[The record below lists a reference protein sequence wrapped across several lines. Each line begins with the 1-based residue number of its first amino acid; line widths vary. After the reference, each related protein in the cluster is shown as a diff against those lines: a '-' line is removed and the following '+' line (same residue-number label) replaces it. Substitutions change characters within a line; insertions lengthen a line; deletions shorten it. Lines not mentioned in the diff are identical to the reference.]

1 MTDVAP
7 LRFPPSGQRL
17 LLPLPPGSADA
28 LLIAD
33 LLRSPAK
40 NKEAAAQPARQR
52 ILLLTASAADAQR
65 LANEIPW
72 FAPDLRVGLFP
83 DWETLPY
90 DPISPH
96 PDLVSERLATLWRAL
111 QGDLDCLIAPVAT
124 AMQRLAP
131 TAFLSSQA
139 FLYKPKDRLDA
150 DALRTRL
157 IAAGYCAVSQV
168 YTPGEFTLR
177 GGVFDL
183 FPTGS
188 ALPYRIELFDAEIES
203 IRTFDPDT
211 QRTLYKVGE
220 MRLLP
225 AREFPLDEAGITTF
239 RANFRDRFEGDPA
252 RSRMY
257 KDVSNKLAPA
267 GIEYALPL
275 FFNTTASLFDYLP
288 AGVGAI
294 LHGDAHRAAA
304 TFWHE
309 AGQRYQVLSGDRE
322 RPLLPPTEVFL
333 AVEQLFAALQPLAR
347 IELTATLSAAPDL
360 PWQPTPAVQ
369 AERRDALPYAR
380 LAAHLQGYPG
390 PTVLVAESLGR
401 RESLA
406 NALAEHGIATVV
418 QEGHGLDVQSLTG
431 RASAAAPASLI
442 LTTGPLAS
450 GFVDSRSGLCLL
462 TETELYARA
471 PQQRRGRDARKNPI
485 EGLIRDLSE
494 LKIGDPVVHTEHGI
508 GRYLGLT
515 TLNLGEGDEE
525 LLHLEYAKG
534 DKLFVPVAHLHLIA
548 RYLGADPEHAPLHA
562 LGSPQWDK
570 AKRRAQ
576 EKARDTAAELLNLY
590 ALRAAREGHRFDWRE
605 TEMEA
610 FAEGFGFAET
620 PDQAAAIEA
629 VLADMRAAQPMDR
642 LVCGDVGFG
651 KTEVALRAAF
661 AAVAANKQ
669 VIVLCPTTLLAE
681 QHFQTFSDRFSDLP
695 VRIAELSRFR
705 SSKEI
710 NAALAGLAKGSVDIV
725 IGTHKLLQPEVRLAR
740 LGLVIIDEE
749 HRFGVRQ
756 KEALR
761 SLRAEV
767 DCLALTATP
776 IPRTLAMSLEG
787 IRDFSVIATAPSKRL
802 AIKTFV
808 QPESDGLIRE
818 AVLRELKRGGQIYF
832 LHNEVETIQAMRVRL
847 EKLLPE
853 ARIEVAHGQMP
864 ERDLEH
870 VMRDFYHQ
878 RFNLLLCTT
887 IIETGINVPTANTI
901 LMHRADKFGLAQ
913 LHQLRGRVGRSHH
926 QAYAY
931 LLTPPGE
938 ASITRQ
944 AHKRLEAICQM
955 EELGSGFHLAMQDLE
970 IRGAGEVLGES
981 QSGEMQEVGFNLY
994 NDMLTQAVEAL
1005 KSGQQPDMDAP
1016 LAVTAEINLHLP
1028 ARLPDVYCNDVHER
1042 LVLYKRLASCDDEA
1056 SLNALQEEMIDRFG
1070 LLPEPSEVLLAAHR
1084 LRIRIQPLGIR
1095 RLDASESGLV
1105 VQFVPK
1111 PPIDPMRIITLIQT
1125 RRDCKL
1131 AGPDRI
1137 RISLSCPGLPERLA
1151 AIESLIKA
1159 LS

>member
-1 MTDVAP
+1 
-7 LRFPPSGQRL
+7 LQS
-17 LLPLPPGSADA
+17 LP
-28 LLIAD
+28 
-33 LLRSPAK
+33 
-40 NKEAAAQPARQR
+40 
-52 ILLLTASAADAQR
+52 
-65 LANEIPW
+65 
-72 FAPDLRVGLFP
+72 
-83 DWETLPY
+83 
-90 DPISPH
+90 
-96 PDLVSERLATLWRAL
+96 
-111 QGDLDCLIAPVAT
+111 
-124 AMQRLAP
+124 
-131 TAFLSSQA
+131 
-139 FLYKPKDRLDA
+139 
-150 DALRTRL
+150 
-157 IAAGYCAVSQV
+157 
-168 YTPGEFTLR
+168 
-177 GGVFDL
+177 
-183 FPTGS
+183 
-188 ALPYRIELFDAEIES
+188 
-203 IRTFDPDT
+203 
-211 QRTLYKVGE
+211 
-220 MRLLP
+220 
-225 AREFPLDEAGITTF
+225 
-239 RANFRDRFEGDPA
+239 
-252 RSRMY
+252 
-257 KDVSNKLAPA
+257 
-267 GIEYALPL
+267 
-275 FFNTTASLFDYLP
+275 
-288 AGVGAI
+288 
-294 LHGDAHRAAA
+294 
-304 TFWHE
+304 
-309 AGQRYQVLSGDRE
+309 
-322 RPLLPPTEVFL
+322 
-333 AVEQLFAALQPLAR
+333 R
-347 IELTATLSAAPDL
+347 IELTETLATAPEL
-360 PWQPTPAVQ
+360 PWQPAPAVQ
-369 AERRDALPYAR
+369 AERRDAVPYAR
-380 LAAHLQGYPG
+380 LAAHLSHYPG

-401 RESLA
+401 RETLA
-406 NALAEHGIATVV
+406 NVLAEQGIATVV
-418 QEGHGLDVQSLTG
+418 QEGHVLDAQSLNG
-431 RASAAAPASLI
+431 RENADTQATLI
-442 LTTGPLAS
+442 LTTGPLAT
-450 GFVDSRSGLCLL
+450 GFVDRRSGLCLL

-471 PQQRRGRDARKNPI
+471 SQPRRGREARKSPV

-562 LGSPQWDK
+562 LGSPQWEK

-590 ALRAAREGHRFDWRE
+590 ALRAAREGYRFDWRE
-605 TEMEA
+605 SEMET
-610 FAEGFGFAET
+610 FAEGFGFDET

-629 VLADMRAAQPMDR
+629 VLTDMRSGQPMDR

-661 AAVAANKQ
+661 AAVADNKQ

-725 IGTHKLLQPEVRLAR
+725 IGTHKLLQPDVRLAR

-787 IRDFSVIATAPSKRL
+787 IRDFSVITTAPSKRL

-847 EKLLPE
+847 EQLLPE

-994 NDMLTQAVEAL
+994 SDMLTQAVEAL

-1028 ARLPDVYCNDVHER
+1028 ARLPDAYCNDVHER
-1042 LVLYKRLASCDDEA
+1042 LVLYKRLASCGDES
-1056 SLNALQEEMIDRFG
+1056 SLNELKEEMIDRFG

-1095 RLDASESGLV
+1095 RLDASETGLV

-1137 RISLSCPGLPERLA
+1137 RISLACPGFAERLA